1 MLATH
6 RPDVKGRDRL
16 NRIVSKEWLAP
27 TVARLVVEAP
37 LTARKRLAG
46 QFVILRVKDHGERIP
61 LTIAGSDPDAG
72 TITLV
77 VQKVGKTTSDLCA
90 LEAGDTLLDLAGPL
104 GVPTHV
110 ENWGRVVCVAGGV
123 GAAVVLPIAEA
134 VKAAGNEVDVILGAR
149 SQDLLVLEDE
159 LRAAS
164 THFHLTTDDGSVG
177 EKALV
182 ITPLQ
187 RLLDEGNVK
196 MVIAA
201 GPVPMMRAVCET
213 TRPSATPTMV
223 SLNPVMVDGTGMCGG
238 CRVHI
243 GDQVKYACVDGPEF
257 DGHKVDFDEL
267 RARLA
272 IYRSQEQ
279 APRGP
284 GHCEKQMTPVS

>member
-1 MLATH
+1 M
-6 RPDVKGRDRL
+6 
-16 NRIVSKEWLAP
+16 
-27 TVARLVVEAP
+27 ARLVIEAP

-61 LTIAGSDPDAG
+61 LTIAGSDAAAG

-77 VQKVGKTTSDLCA
+77 VQKVGRTTSDLCA
-90 LEAGDTLLDLAGPL
+90 LEAGDNLLDLAGPL
-104 GVPTHV
+104 GMPTHV
-110 ENWGRVVCVAGGV
+110 ENWGRVVCAAGGV

-134 VKAAGNEVDVILGAR
+134 IKAAGNDVDVILGAR
-149 SQDLLVLEDE
+149 SQDLLVLEQE

-164 THFHLTTDDGSVG
+164 HRFHLTTDDGSVG

-187 RLLDEGNVK
+187 RLLDEGNVA

-243 GDQVKYACVDGPEF
+243 GGETKYACVDGPEF

-284 GHCEKQMTPVS
+284 GHCEKQMTPVA

>member
-1 MLATH
+1 
-6 RPDVKGRDRL
+6 L